1 VDRLPER
8 QDGRRRAEGGL
19 RLQGRLKSPAP
30 GAPLVSYLTVV
41 RNAAS
46 TLPRT
51 LASVKAQRGAAV
63 EHLVVDGLSDD
74 GTLSVI
80 EAHAGQ
86 IDYYV
91 SEPDA
96 GLYDALNKAVSL
108 ARGSLVCVL
117 NADDWLTG
125 DAAATAS
132 RALLRLEPDVVN
144 PAPCLLLTAA
154 WALDGRQ
161 RRLWLPGALD
171 ASSWLRCPDIC
182 HNGVYATPAAYRAT
196 GPYDGSLRIVADSLW
211 LLTALQAG
219 VAIEAVPHPTVNYS
233 MGGLSGDTRRHVAE
247 CAQLVERHFPAL
259 ADDEVWGLLH
269 AFYPHEPHLAPFA
282 ERCPADLGGFLTD
295 LVTRHGG
302 HAALM
307 SSLEAL
313 QWQRQQGHAAR
324 VRPARIGRAAK
335 FRRSMLKRWFE
346 WRAASVG

>member
-8 QDGRRRAEGGL
+8 QDGRRCAEGGL

-125 DAAATAS
+125 EAAAMAS

-247 CAQLVERHFPAL
+247 CAQLVQRHFPAL
-259 ADDEVWGLLH
+259 ANDEVWGLLH

-324 VRPARIGRAAK
+324 VRPPRIGRAAK